1 MTNLVKVITTKVS
14 VTRCRQH
21 LENTIT
27 NFKNWKYQRKY
38 MIQEEPTVPFKTSLN
53 KPKELQQ
60 KNVENDNM
68 VQTSWYLGTF
78 QL

>member
-1 MTNLVKVITTKVS
+1 
-14 VTRCRQH
+14 
-21 LENTIT
+21 
-27 NFKNWKYQRKY
+27 
-38 MIQEEPTVPFKTSLN
+38 MIQEQPTVPFKTSLN